1 MEISKCSVLVI
12 YSQGFVDELY
22 GVFKDRYKK
31 GSIESIAYNMGGS
44 HAIVGDDVSSIDLMS
59 GEEIYAEIIKRGS

>member
-12 YSQGFVDELY
+12 YSQGFTDELD

-31 GSIESIAYNMGGS
+31 GSVESIAYNMGGA
-44 HAIVGDDVSSIDLMS
+44 HAIVGDDISSIDLMTE
-59 GEEIYAEIIKRGS
+59 EEIYAEIIKRRN